1 MIKTLIFDFDGTIA
15 NTKAFAYELYKKI
28 TEEHGVKQLSETE
41 FDHLKTL
48 SLMDKFR
55 AHDISFLR
63 LPKIARVIRR
73 TVATVMD
80 QVKPYEGMVELLNL
94 LHNKGYLIFIV
105 SSNSE
110 NNINVFLNKYD
121 IDYIEKV
128 YGRAKYLKKEKVL
141 KKLFKTYKLE
151 KNETLYIGDETRD
164 IVSCKKID
172 LPIASVTWGFDTF
185 EQLNQHEPDYIAKT
199 SKNLENYIFKHK

>member
-28 TEEHGVKQLSETE
+28 TEEHGVKQLSESE

-55 AHDISFLR
+55 AHNVSFLR
-63 LPKIARVIRR
+63 LPKIARVIRK

-94 LHNKGYLIFIV
+94 LHKKGYLIFIV

-110 NNINVFLNKYD
+110 KNIDVFLNKYE
-121 IDYIEKV
+121 IGFIEKV

-141 KKLFKTYKLE
+141 KKLFKAYKVN
-151 KNETLYIGDETRD
+151 KSETLYIGDESRD

-172 LPIASVTWGFDTF
+172 LKIASVSWGFDTY
-185 EQLNQHEPDYIAKT
+185 EQLSEHNPDYIAQT
-199 SKNLENYIFKHK
+199 SKNLENYIFNDK